1 MGREFAIKFVLRAEY
16 QDHSLDAEACR
27 VNSLESRLVAKIDFF
42 GEPTFAGVDG
52 LGNDFYGI
60 VVEWVPGITLQKYVE
75 DDCAEVSPT
84 LFRRLVRDLCEVL
97 QALKAKGLSH
107 NDLHERNILVR
118 RESDVLGGEEM
129 VRLVVIDSG
138 QLKSEERRLE
148 LLERWREQL
157 ATLQSVFDGKSD
169 SVAEAIEACRT
180 RVEYFGRT
188 DQEWVVYHFCTLFN
202 RMRRNS
208 PAPDA
213 VTRRFIRDLP
223 ELLCE
228 MVDADPSRRLD
239 DPTRMYNE
247 MERVW
252 AASTP
257 QPKSSMV
264 SPFDLPSAELIRSD
278 RELMD
283 LFSDMY
289 PRLDACRSN
298 MPVYLYGPRGCG
310 KSTILRSLSLK
321 AILESENPGQ
331 ELSKIPFLG
340 VYISSSQELRS
351 RFWLMQEE
359 DFEALEGHVVRYF
372 NLLLIEGL
380 VETLD
385 RILQWDAQDAQAPH
399 FGLTESTSALCAKA
413 IRTRVGLDPAEA
425 RYAGLSHFSVLKK
438 QLRRT
443 RDALW
448 LQILDR
454 HVSPVRPDAQ
464 MVFDICQELEAVWP
478 LLKTRHLVFLIDDYS
493 NQRIPIALQKKL
505 NQAITF
511 SKQGTPIFKVSS
523 EYDGVDLEGVQ
534 EGREVNEVNVGFEYV
549 TLQDQQGNR
558 FLQNVIERR
567 FRYVDAPVDLAAVL
581 PPRGLEPALPMAKDI
596 REAVRNGRRYLYHGL
611 DTISA
616 LCSGDFAMGIDL
628 VRRIFEQGRVD
639 WHKPKMIPAR
649 IQDTAIREYTK
660 HEFEHIRFHCRDGRK
675 KFEIADRL
683 CWLSKECI
691 LTKERE
697 KDGQQVPVVK
707 NHLDIAEAAV
717 RRLEDLYSEH
727 AELLHDLV
735 RRGVLFPLQASRSRE
750 GRDATRRYMIR
761 RILLAQYTTALGRDM
776 PIRIDDVQRLV
787 FFLTEPA
794 EFVKNEWAHTSPDDA
809 GRGQRQLPGFNE

>member
-1 MGREFAIKFVLRAEY
+1 MLPNRSQLDSLRNDALKETSVDITWNRDRRAYVLKERLGPGATAVAWRATDAMGRNFAIKFVLRAEY
-16 QDHSLDAEACR
+16 QDHSLDAGAE
-27 VNSLESRLVAKIDFF
+27 
-42 GEPTFAGVDG
+42 G
-52 LGNDFYGI
+52 LGNNFYGI
-60 VVEWVPGITLQKYVE
+60 VVEWVRGITLQEHVE

-107 NDLHERNILVR
+107 NDLHEKNILVHQ
-118 RESDVLGGEEM
+118 ESDALGGEET

-138 QLKSEERRLE
+138 QLKTEERRLE
-148 LLERWREQL
+148 LLDRWREQL
-157 ATLQSVFDGKSD
+157 ATLEPVFDGKTV
-169 SVAEAIEACRT
+169 SVAEAIDACRK

-208 PAPDA
+208 PATDA
-213 VTRRFIRDLP
+213 VTRRFIRNLP
-223 ELLCE
+223 ELLRK
-228 MVDADPSRRLD
+228 MVDPDPSRRLD
-239 DPTRMYNE
+239 DPTQIYNE
-247 MERVW
+247 VERVW

-298 MPVYLYGPRGCG
+298 APVYLYGPRGCG

-321 AILESENPGQ
+321 AILESENPSR

-351 RFWLMQEE
+351 RFWLMREE
-359 DFEALEGHVVRYF
+359 EFDALEGHVVRYF

-385 RILQWDAQDAQAPH
+385 RILQWDAQGAHVPH
-399 FGLTESTSALCAKA
+399 FGLSESTSAICAKV
-413 IRTRVGLDPAEA
+413 IRTRVGLDAAEA

-438 QLRRT
+438 QLRRA

-448 LQILDR
+448 IQILDR
-454 HVSPVRPDAQ
+454 RVSQVRPDAQ
-464 MVFDICQELEAVWP
+464 MVFDICEELEMVWP
-478 LLKTRHLVFLIDDYS
+478 LLKTRRLVFLIDDYS
-493 NQRIPIALQKKL
+493 NQRIPVALQKKL

-549 TLQDQQGNR
+549 TLQDQHCNR
-558 FLQNVIERR
+558 FLQNVIELR
-567 FRYVDAPVDLAAVL
+567 FKYVDFPVNLADVL
-581 PPRGLEPALPMAKDI
+581 PPRGLEPALPMAKEI
-596 REAVRNGRRYLYHGL
+596 REAVRNNKRYHYHGIN
-611 DTISA
+611 TI
-616 LCSGDFAMGIDL
+616 
-628 VRRIFEQGRVD
+628 
-639 WHKPKMIPAR
+639 
-649 IQDTAIREYTK
+649 T
-660 HEFEHIRFHCRDGRK
+660 
-675 KFEIADRL
+675 
-683 CWLSKECI
+683 
-691 LTKERE
+691 
-697 KDGQQVPVVK
+697 
-707 NHLDIAEAAV
+707 
-717 RRLEDLYSEH
+717 
-727 AELLHDLV
+727 
-735 RRGVLFPLQASRSRE
+735 RS
-750 GRDATRRYMIR
+750 
-761 RILLAQYTTALGRDM
+761 
-776 PIRIDDVQRLV
+776 V
-787 FFLTEPA
+787 F
-794 EFVKNEWAHTSPDDA
+794 W
-809 GRGQRQLPGFNE
+809 